1 MCVCVFVCVLVCAC
15 DVSALELY
23 EKSEF
28 VFAERSLSCR
38 NTDVL
43 ASIHAHGSRQCMCVF
58 LCLRACLYVIACSC
72 VCLCVCAR
80 DISRHVGIFRH
91 ARFVVNLLL
100 RVNNTKLWNYTRNQN
115 SFSLIIRAWI
125 GALGMFKTYV
135 MSFWL

>member
-1 MCVCVFVCVLVCAC
+1 MYV
-15 DVSALELY
+15 
-23 EKSEF
+23 
-28 VFAERSLSCR
+28 
-38 NTDVL
+38 
-43 ASIHAHGSRQCMCVF
+43 CVF